1 MPYINVLYISFAQLD
16 QKGWKRRDWTDGCS
30 RSFLF
35 PASQAVAPPLP
46 HLGMLGG
53 PSSTLRGSP
62 GSFSSSFCFYR
73 VDPKTLF
80 SRRASRGFV
89 LSPCCHMGGTFNIAP
104 SIRAPPGGLRQINFL
119 TILFLVGRPLFG
131 RCFRLSEFHVLLLLL
146 LLYHH
151 PLSSSSSPPGVNL
164 SCSLSSASFVRR
176 CSSLLFNFLS
186 GSVRL
191 DFP

>member
-1 MPYINVLYISFAQLD
+1 MDRLLQQELPVSCQP
-16 QKGWKRRDWTDGCS
+16 G
-30 RSFLF
+30 RS
-35 PASQAVAPPLP
+35 PAS
-46 HLGMLGG
+46 
-53 PSSTLRGSP
+53 SSSGNAGRPGSALRGSP

-80 SRRASRGFV
+80 SCCASRGFV
-89 LSPCCHMGGTFNIAP
+89 LSSCCHMGRTFNIAS
-104 SIRAPPGGLRQINFL
+104 SIRAPPGGHREINFL
-119 TILFLVGRPLFG
+119 TILFLVDRPLFG

-146 LLYHH
+146 YHH
-151 PLSSSSSPPGVNL
+151 PLSSSSSPGVNL